1 MDKKGTERRLKACED
16 YKTGPPFGYGEV
28 RRVLKRSKILPLL
41 TAQPFCPQYSSVG
54 FSTRRGKYPKT
65 HVHMT

>member
-1 MDKKGTERRLKACED
+1 MDKKGTDRRLKACED
-16 YKTGPPFGYGEV
+16 YKTGPPFGNGEV
-28 RRVLKRSKILPLL
+28 RRVLKRSKILSLL
-41 TAQPFCPQYSSVG
+41 TAQPLSTILHRCG